1 MSCLRPLLVELVFRA
16 IHHALPILLR
26 RTLLGCS
33 AASLRYRCHL
43 RPCLG
48 VYFLSL
54 LDTAVPQ
61 FAVMLALLDLSC
73 LHDKRRVDSTAVFDR
88 GLITALLELFYACS
102 LV

>member
-1 MSCLRPLLVELVFRA
+1 MACLRPLLVELVFCA

-26 RTLLGCS
+26 WTLLGCS
-33 AASLRYRCHL
+33 TASLRYRCHL
-43 RPCLG
+43 RTRLR

-54 LDTAVPQ
+54 LDTTVPQ

-73 LHDKRRVDSTAVFDR
+73 LHDKRRADSTAVLDR
-88 GLITALLELFYACS
+88 GLITALLELLYACS